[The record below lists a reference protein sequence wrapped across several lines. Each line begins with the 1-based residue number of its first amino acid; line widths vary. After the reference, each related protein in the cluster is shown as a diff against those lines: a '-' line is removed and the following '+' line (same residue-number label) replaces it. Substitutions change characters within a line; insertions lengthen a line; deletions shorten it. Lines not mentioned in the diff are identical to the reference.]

1 MLSLTDRFYALRFL
15 RLLTTPWDKTN
26 AFKAGIVDENGK
38 VLRKAKGRE
47 DKKVYNIFHK
57 LVYNIKRLIG
67 KVPVVGKSTLAS
79 YAAALYLIK
88 EHTQLSDKVLT
99 EIIKE
104 GLEIDPTSNELNE
117 ESLYLLNEEGHLSA
131 GNYEFCEDII
141 HLEDGDSIEESKG
154 RIVTVTEERREP
166 IGTLFGYPIFKL
178 IDADTGSDVIIS
190 NTQLNPITY

>member
-15 RLLTTPWDKTN
+15 RLLTTPWNKTN

-88 EHTQLSDKVLT
+88 EHTQLSDEVLT

-104 GLEIDPTSNELNE
+104 GLEIDPTANELNG

-141 HLEDGDSIEESKG
+141 HLEDGDAIEESKG

-166 IGTLFGYPIFKL
+166 IGTLLGYPIFKL

>member
-15 RLLTTPWDKTN
+15 RLLTTPWNKTN

-88 EHTQLSDKVLT
+88 EHTQLSDEVLT

-104 GLEIDPTSNELNE
+104 GLEIDPTANELNE

-141 HLEDGDSIEESKG
+141 HLEDGDAIEESKG

-166 IGTLFGYPIFKL
+166 IGTLLGYPIFKL

>member
-15 RLLTTPWDKTN
+15 RLLTTPWNKTN

-88 EHTQLSDKVLT
+88 EHTQLSDEVLT

-104 GLEIDPTSNELNE
+104 GLEIDFTANELNE

-141 HLEDGDSIEESKG
+141 HLEDGDAIEESKG

-166 IGTLFGYPIFKL
+166 IGTLLGYPIFKL

>member
-15 RLLTTPWDKTN
+15 RLLTTPWNKTN

-57 LVYNIKRLIG
+57 LVYNIKRLLG

-104 GLEIDPTSNELNE
+104 GLEIDFTVNELNE

-141 HLEDGDSIEESKG
+141 HLEDGDAIEESKG

-166 IGTLFGYPIFKL
+166 IGTLLGYPIFKL

>member
-57 LVYNIKRLIG
+57 LVYNIKRLLG

-88 EHTQLSDKVLT
+88 EHTQLSDKVFT

-117 ESLYLLNEEGHLSA
+117 ESLYLLNEEGYLRA

-141 HLEDGDSIEESKG
+141 HFEDGDIIEESKG

-178 IDADTGSDVIIS
+178 IDADTGSDIIIS

>member
-15 RLLTTPWDKTN
+15 RLLTTPWEKTG

-38 VLRKAKGRE
+38 ILRKAKGRE

-57 LVYNIKRLIG
+57 LVYNIKRLIN
-67 KVPVVGKSTLAS
+67 KVPAVGKSTLAS

-88 EHTQLSDKVLT
+88 EHTRLSDKVLT

-104 GLEIDPTSNELNE
+104 GLEIDPTSDDLNE
-117 ESLYLLNEEGHLSA
+117 ESLYLLNEQGQLGA
-131 GNYEFCEDII
+131 GNYEFCEDMI
-141 HLEDGDSIEESKG
+141 HFENGDIIEESKG
-154 RIVTVTEERREP
+154 RIVTVTEERRAP
-166 IGTLFGYPIFKL
+166 IGTLLGYPIFKL
-178 IDADTGSDVIIS
+178 IDADTGSSVIIS